1 MAPESIGISDLLKK
15 RSDLIYT
22 AMKCSYLSR
31 VIKLSTI
38 LWFPYLF
45 DDGGGDGVLDMDLRL
60 LAKDV
65 LHPERDL
72 LRFLKGEIGGGSPID
87 RSMALCRIFAICV
100 SMRGVG
106 FSRHSASLARVTASH
121 SSSNLKKSWNYI
133 NLSYSHLGCF
143 YTLQFI
149 DPVRKNLRSGK
160 LAHKYCSHY
169 LLYTLT

>member
-1 MAPESIGISDLLKK
+1 M
-15 RSDLIYT
+15 
-22 AMKCSYLSR
+22 SR
-31 VIKLSTI
+31 VIKLSSI

-121 SSSNLKKSWNYI
+121 SSS
-133 NLSYSHLGCF
+133 
-143 YTLQFI
+143 
-149 DPVRKNLRSGK
+149 
-160 LAHKYCSHY
+160 Y
-169 LLYTLT
+169 LN